1 MAALLVAS
9 LPAAIPSLLVD
20 GTPGNVYTAAAGG
33 VLLAIGI
40 WSSGAAATWYMG
52 SRLQWFFLA
61 LPWGLAVLIVALAL
75 GAVDNS
81 IGTTADVV
89 AIYGVPLALLAL
101 IIVVS
106 PTILSF
112 NGTML
117 QGAWFLVAAGVAL
130 LVAAALVEL
139 GDGSEVYVHALALV
153 GIGSVAA
160 GVARIHH
167 KLRTFRPQAS
177 VEVAGQAI
185 SDVERLSSAA
195 RFIAQG
201 ALRQFVQVY
210 GHRAL
215 RRLEDQF
222 NEGVGGAAGLGITIT
237 KGQVTETG
245 NGSMLERSQRYAAA
259 LSHLFSVNA
268 ELSGRRFVERQVQG
282 LYRLMPWE
290 QREIG
295 DEHLFTR
302 LDWMSGVRRDYNT
315 TQSSHVN
322 LLRYAPLFAGLS
334 DDDLKAVSDRLRVE
348 THAKDKD
355 IIVQGEPGL
364 KFYLIDAGT
373 VDVWVRGDDG
383 AEIMVLELGRGD
395 YFGERALLNDEPR
408 AATCRARTRVQVL
421 SLEKEDFDTLVA
433 TRFQVAAEVDEAMER
448 ADLLGSMPLFSDVGA
463 SQIKLVAAKLVV
475 ESYPP
480 GNQIIQQG
488 DSGDKF
494 YVLKSGTA
502 EVRRRAEDSDEETT
516 LGQLGA
522 GEYFGEIALLM
533 HVPRTA
539 SVYASSD
546 VELLSLDNASFE
558 ELVRDHLQTGKGL
571 EMVSSRRM
579 TQQRR
584 AESLGYR
591 RSP

>member
-1 MAALLVAS
+1 
-9 LPAAIPSLLVD
+9 
-20 GTPGNVYTAAAGG
+20 
-33 VLLAIGI
+33 
-40 WSSGAAATWYMG
+40 
-52 SRLQWFFLA
+52 
-61 LPWGLAVLIVALAL
+61 
-75 GAVDNS
+75 
-81 IGTTADVV
+81 
-89 AIYGVPLALLAL
+89 
-101 IIVVS
+101 
-106 PTILSF
+106 
-112 NGTML
+112 
-117 QGAWFLVAAGVAL
+117 
-130 LVAAALVEL
+130 
-139 GDGSEVYVHALALV
+139 
-153 GIGSVAA
+153 
-160 GVARIHH
+160 
-167 KLRTFRPQAS
+167 
-177 VEVAGQAI
+177 
-185 SDVERLSSAA
+185 
-195 RFIAQG
+195 
-201 ALRQFVQVY
+201 
-210 GHRAL
+210 
-215 RRLEDQF
+215 
-222 NEGVGGAAGLGITIT
+222 
-237 KGQVTETG
+237 
-245 NGSMLERSQRYAAA
+245 MLERSQRYAAA

-433 TRFQVAAEVDEAMER
+433 TRFQVAAEVYEAMER

-480 GNQIIQQG
+480 GFLY
-488 DSGDKF
+488 SPESPSP
-494 YVLKSGTA
+494 L
-502 EVRRRAEDSDEETT
+502 RRA
-516 LGQLGA
+516 
-522 GEYFGEIALLM
+522 IP
-533 HVPRTA
+533 VP
-539 SVYASSD
+539 
-546 VELLSLDNASFE
+546 
-558 ELVRDHLQTGKGL
+558 
-571 EMVSSRRM
+571 SSRFWHCS
-579 TQQRR
+579 
-584 AESLGYR
+584 E
-591 RSP
+591 

>member
-1 MAALLVAS
+1 MAIAALAFSALLNLNPLLEWDGYFVLMDWLEILMLRKRSMDFVKRKFLNKIISRESFSREERIFAVFGTMAMLYSVFIVSVILFFWQSRVTGALGQLGNMSGWVPPLIMALLAVAIGIPVGMALVNIGRRIGRRISNWVYKKFLEGRPANQVAALLVAS

-177 VEVAGQAI
+177 DEVAGQAI

-237 KGQVTETG
+237 KGQVT
-245 NGSMLERSQRYAAA
+245 
-259 LSHLFSVNA
+259 
-268 ELSGRRFVERQVQG
+268 
-282 LYRLMPWE
+282 
-290 QREIG
+290 
-295 DEHLFTR
+295 
-302 LDWMSGVRRDYNT
+302 
-315 TQSSHVN
+315 
-322 LLRYAPLFAGLS
+322 
-334 DDDLKAVSDRLRVE
+334 
-348 THAKDKD
+348 
-355 IIVQGEPGL
+355 
-364 KFYLIDAGT
+364 
-373 VDVWVRGDDG
+373 
-383 AEIMVLELGRGD
+383 
-395 YFGERALLNDEPR
+395 
-408 AATCRARTRVQVL
+408 
-421 SLEKEDFDTLVA
+421 
-433 TRFQVAAEVDEAMER
+433 
-448 ADLLGSMPLFSDVGA
+448 
-463 SQIKLVAAKLVV
+463 
-475 ESYPP
+475 
-480 GNQIIQQG
+480 
-488 DSGDKF
+488 
-494 YVLKSGTA
+494 
-502 EVRRRAEDSDEETT
+502 
-516 LGQLGA
+516 
-522 GEYFGEIALLM
+522 
-533 HVPRTA
+533 
-539 SVYASSD
+539 
-546 VELLSLDNASFE
+546 
-558 ELVRDHLQTGKGL
+558 
-571 EMVSSRRM
+571 
-579 TQQRR
+579 
-584 AESLGYR
+584 
-591 RSP
+591 